1 MTRREEAKHDNTYTM
16 KKTIWA
22 YLQLMRPAN
31 IVTALADILLGVF
44 MAFALSGD
52 GFFSHMAPVDKWE
65 GLILLLISTIGLYGG
80 GVVFNDYF
88 DAELDAIERPERPIP
103 RGDATRQGAL
113 YLGAA
118 LLAVGVTAA
127 FAVTDTSG
135 KIAVA
140 IAVLVL
146 AYNSIAKHSAVF
158 GPIVMGLCRGGNLLL
173 GMSVIP
179 AVLGGYWFI
188 GIIPL
193 IYIQGITLIS
203 RGEVN
208 SADKKTLYSGL
219 VCYCLV
225 VVFLLCLSFVQTFS
239 FWSFLPFFV
248 LFAGMVLPP
257 AIRAA
262 ISKEPVLARKA
273 VKAGVISM
281 IILDAAIAA
290 GFAGWEIGLGIL
302 VLLPLSRWMAQY
314 FAVT

>member
-1 MTRREEAKHDNTYTM
+1 M

-31 IVTALADILLGVF
+31 IITAIADILLGVF
-44 MAFALSGD
+44 MAFSLAGD
-52 GFFSHMAPVDKWE
+52 GFFSQTAPVDKWE
-65 GLILLLISTIGLYGG
+65 DLVLLLLSTIGLYGG

-88 DAELDAIERPERPIP
+88 DADLDAIERPERPIP
-103 RGDATRQGAL
+103 RGDATRQGAS

-118 LLAVGVTAA
+118 LLAIGVTAA
-127 FAVTDTSG
+127 FAVNGTSG
-135 KIAVA
+135 KIAVV

-146 AYNSIAKHSAVF
+146 AYNSIAKHSAIF

-179 AVLGGYWFI
+179 AVLGGYWFV

-225 VVFLLCLSFVQTFS
+225 VVFILCLSLVPTFD
-239 FWSFLPFFV
+239 FWPFLPFFV

-262 ISKEPVLARKA
+262 IAKEPVLARKA

-302 VLLPLSRWMAQY
+302 VLLPLSRWMAQF

>member
-1 MTRREEAKHDNTYTM
+1 
-16 KKTIWA
+16 
-22 YLQLMRPAN
+22 
-31 IVTALADILLGVF
+31 

-208 SADKKTLYSGL
+208 SADKKTLYSGV

-225 VVFLLCLSFVQTFS
+225 VVFLLCLSFVQAFS

-248 LFAGMVLPP
+248 LFSGMVLPP

-262 ISKEPVLARKA
+262 ISKEPVLALKA